1 MSQPSTPRHLAVT
14 VNVRGFK
21 DGGKLRALL
30 ECMQLQAVQMVVF
43 TETHNRESP
52 EVLLGRTP
60 GSAAVASR
68 WRFHHVPGVGATGGV
83 IIGISASSPLA
94 SFCPWT
100 EHDGDNRVLRLDGR
114 LDGAPASI
122 IGIYAPSPEGERRRF
137 YASTLPLCMPQDGR
151 LVIMGGDF
159 NLTLSDEDIVRPGG
173 AGGEDP
179 ATRAT
184 CRQALQQ
191 IIHTH
196 SLVDV
201 WRRHAAPGER
211 AFTHWSGS
219 ANSGARLDFWLVS
232 EALAASSSSRIES
245 CVVPGVD
252 HRQVSLSLRA
262 DTSLRGKGLNTFPLL
277 VFSVRPAFEELQQ
290 LVEATAAAL
299 GAVPDQQLVAAWSD
313 TKEIFR
319 SGAHKIY
326 GRHKRGS
333 LQAAKAKAREAAA
346 AARKLSAGPTPGGPD
361 EAQLLQAWRAAEE
374 AAKAAWAAVLRPVKE
389 AAEMVDQAAGEASS
403 YYFFSRAKVRS
414 PPEHI
419 SVLNRPGRP
428 ADAPP
433 EPAATDTEQG
443 LAKALQYGR
452 AFFSSESPFG
462 LFRQPDGISLEAQS
476 ALLGS
481 LPRRLSEEH
490 AGLAEGPDG
499 TGLLAEE
506 EMILAIRAS
515 SRGSAPGWDGLPYEF
530 FRVFERVLAPV
541 LVRAFNAAFQD
552 TLNAAPLAQLLQ
564 GVICLLAKPGQ
575 SREELAGYRP
585 ITLLNCDVKLV
596 MWILSARL
604 QLPLDYLID
613 IGQSAFLRS
622 RDITDNVRYHLGLAA
637 RLQELGVPGWLL
649 LVDMSKA
656 YDSVARCWL
665 RSSMV
670 AMGFRE
676 AGAARWCRLLLD
688 GSTCRVRINGVFSV
702 DFPVENGLFQGSS
715 LSCQEWVIVLQPLVS
730 YLDSLQAQG
739 RIQPLLLPG
748 PAGAAPAPLAAE
760 PGAEAAPALAEEAAL
775 AAGPAPAPA
784 PALAAEPA
792 EAGFPAQAEEAALA
806 AAPAPA
812 LAPASA
818 SAPAP
823 AACAYADDTKLPIL
837 RPDRDGPA
845 VLEAFAVARSA
856 GMPALNAS
864 KTRLLPLFS
873 GPAPPASIS
882 TQAGAD
888 GERRHSPT
896 GFHTLEPGHPPHR
909 LLGVPFS
916 ADANACAEEAFAGML
931 PKVRDAAQPWRSQQL
946 SVFGK
951 ACVAGQCL
959 ASKLIYQANFAKP
972 GSSLS
977 EVQLELSRFICAAS
991 TPEEEA
997 PFSGRPF
1004 LPQALLMLPPA
1015 AGGVG
1020 APALQLAAA
1029 SMRAKPVWKAFA
1041 YASHPARALFEHEIC
1056 RALPVPAD
1064 APAGLHCL
1072 VTRPSLQPAFPAH
1085 ATLSTVH
1092 AVEAFRELK
1101 VQRIAKRGQQDFWS
1115 VMHELTFAAAGSEG
1129 GPQQGQLATPAARQ
1143 WLRLSQV
1150 RAAWLDREQLPPE
1163 QLADLTT
1170 ILQALPAEWSAEVQR
1185 EGSPVPEWSCVLA
1198 GEGSRPAVFQGPDLG
1213 SAATGEVRLW
1223 ELSHSGV
1230 LLPLSF
1236 PVAPSAP
1243 TAANAALVVWRPK
1256 PQIAWTRA
1264 EIEAAQAQGL
1274 LPPHQRVGIRQPQ
1287 LVGVWDEMPLDPRVF
1302 GVPDSP
1308 GLQAC
1313 SLLDLTAGRARKC
1326 LAHLQRSSAN
1336 PSSSQFVPGYAQ
1348 EGAAFPESWR
1358 QAPAAEEDLA
1368 VLHRE
1373 ALERLGLAGQEEK
1386 WRRSVEQLRQLCGEE
1401 AMSGYPLNR
1410 PQRWLN
1416 LQAGPQPRPSP
1427 ADRAAGRQATQQA
1440 RAEAAAAV
1448 AQEQLPAGWAAAWQR
1463 LADPTIHRPYRATV
1477 WRVMQARLGCGA
1489 FLVHARASGGLQ
1501 AGRSAA
1507 AIGVPLEVAWC
1518 KAPCCSSLAQPPLET
1533 ISHALLLCPA
1543 VAPVVVWMREVW
1555 ASLAHV
1561 PLASVPSSAEVLL
1574 SDRLDSWPDA
1584 PVGKGARRLWTR
1596 LRVATLGAIWQARC
1610 ERGAAGLGGLSLAR
1624 RAATLALGSVLG
1636 GIQRDWARAG
1646 GLDTASLPAA
1656 CSAWFRGL
1664 DVSMRLESFKQLW
1677 ASPDYFCEVVEEEGS
1692 PPQLV
1697 IRLGDA
1703 ACPPLPA

>member
-1 MSQPSTPRHLAVT
+1 MSCWQYQPMSIT
-14 VNVRGFK
+14 V
-21 DGGKLRALL
+21 
-30 ECMQLQAVQMVVF
+30 
-43 TETHNRESP
+43 
-52 EVLLGRTP
+52 
-60 GSAAVASR
+60 
-68 WRFHHVPGVGATGGV
+68 
-83 IIGISASSPLA
+83 
-94 SFCPWT
+94 
-100 EHDGDNRVLRLDGR
+100 
-114 LDGAPASI
+114 
-122 IGIYAPSPEGERRRF
+122 
-137 YASTLPLCMPQDGR
+137 
-151 LVIMGGDF
+151 
-159 NLTLSDEDIVRPGG
+159 
-173 AGGEDP
+173 
-179 ATRAT
+179 
-184 CRQALQQ
+184 
-191 IIHTH
+191 
-196 SLVDV
+196 
-201 WRRHAAPGER
+201 
-211 AFTHWSGS
+211 
-219 ANSGARLDFWLVS
+219 
-232 EALAASSSSRIES
+232 S
-245 CVVPGVD
+245 C
-252 HRQVSLSLRA
+252 
-262 DTSLRGKGLNTFPLL
+262 
-277 VFSVRPAFEELQQ
+277 
-290 LVEATAAAL
+290 
-299 GAVPDQQLVAAWSD
+299 
-313 TKEIFR
+313 R
-319 SGAHKIY
+319 SGMI
-326 GRHKRGS
+326 S
-333 LQAAKAKAREAAA
+333 LQ
-346 AARKLSAGPTPGGPD
+346 
-361 EAQLLQAWRAAEE
+361 
-374 AAKAAWAAVLRPVKE
+374 
-389 AAEMVDQAAGEASS
+389 
-403 YYFFSRAKVRS
+403 
-414 PPEHI
+414 
-419 SVLNRPGRP
+419 
-428 ADAPP
+428 
-433 EPAATDTEQG
+433 
-443 LAKALQYGR
+443 
-452 AFFSSESPFG
+452 
-462 LFRQPDGISLEAQS
+462 
-476 ALLGS
+476 
-481 LPRRLSEEH
+481 
-490 AGLAEGPDG
+490 
-499 TGLLAEE
+499 
-506 EMILAIRAS
+506 
-515 SRGSAPGWDGLPYEF
+515 
-530 FRVFERVLAPV
+530 
-541 LVRAFNAAFQD
+541 
-552 TLNAAPLAQLLQ
+552 
-564 GVICLLAKPGQ
+564 
-575 SREELAGYRP
+575 
-585 ITLLNCDVKLV
+585 
-596 MWILSARL
+596 
-604 QLPLDYLID
+604 
-613 IGQSAFLRS
+613 
-622 RDITDNVRYHLGLAA
+622 
-637 RLQELGVPGWLL
+637 
-649 LVDMSKA
+649 
-656 YDSVARCWL
+656 
-665 RSSMV
+665 
-670 AMGFRE
+670 
-676 AGAARWCRLLLD
+676 
-688 GSTCRVRINGVFSV
+688 
-702 DFPVENGLFQGSS
+702 
-715 LSCQEWVIVLQPLVS
+715 
-730 YLDSLQAQG
+730 
-739 RIQPLLLPG
+739 
-748 PAGAAPAPLAAE
+748 
-760 PGAEAAPALAEEAAL
+760 
-775 AAGPAPAPA
+775 
-784 PALAAEPA
+784 
-792 EAGFPAQAEEAALA
+792 
-806 AAPAPA
+806 
-812 LAPASA
+812 APASA

-1287 LVGVWDEMPLDPRVF
+1287 LVGVWAEMPLDPRVF